1 MSARGVPA
9 GEPPEDPDL
18 DAQWQ
23 DIVARLGDLEPG
35 VDEAGPAQVGPE
47 AEPADGSATD
57 DVEPPESPQAAGP
70 TPRRRK
76 DDLPGSHTVRP
87 ADPGVPG
94 PRNWSPDP
102 AAEEAEDHF
111 VPPDPGPVLGGDPLL
126 VMAWVAVLAAP
137 LLVLLA
143 VVAWPTM
150 PAWLLEAAGVAFL
163 AGVGLLLWR
172 MPHRRDP
179 DDEDDNG
186 AVV

>member
-23 DIVARLGDLEPG
+23 DIVARLGDLDPG
-35 VDEAGPAQVGPE
+35 TEGTGPAHTGKG
-47 AEPADGSATD
+47 DGSAAD
-57 DVEPPESPQAAGP
+57 PAPDGARAPERPPDADP

-76 DDLPGSHTVRP
+76 DDVPGAHTVRP
-87 ADPGVPG
+87 ADPDASG
-94 PRNWSPDP
+94 PRNWAPDP
-102 AAEEAEDHF
+102 AVEEAEDHF

-137 LLVLLA
+137 LLVLVA
-143 VVAWPTM
+143 VIAWPTM
-150 PAWLLEAAGVAFL
+150 PTWLLEVAGVAFL

>member
-23 DIVARLGDLEPG
+23 DIVARLGDLGPG
-35 VDEAGPAQVGPE
+35 ADGPGPTHAGPGD
-47 AEPADGSATD
+47 EPAGSAPD
-57 DVEPPESPQAAGP
+57 DAREPEGPQDAGS

-76 DDLPGSHTVRP
+76 DDVAGSHTVRP
-87 ADPGVPG
+87 ADPNVSG
-94 PRNWSPDP
+94 PRNWAPDP

-111 VPPDPGPVLGGDPLL
+111 VPPDPGPVLGGDPML

-137 LLVLLA
+137 LLVLVA

-150 PAWLLEAAGVAFL
+150 PTWLLEVAGVGFL

>member
-35 VDEAGPAQVGPE
+35 PDGAGTADDRPGAV
-47 AEPADGSATD
+47 PADAPDGSQGQ
-57 DVEPPESPQAAGP
+57 PGAGS

-87 ADPGVPG
+87 ANPSESG
-94 PRNWSPDP
+94 PRNWAPDP
-102 AAEEAEDHF
+102 AVEEAEDHF
-111 VPPDPGPVLGGDPLL
+111 VPPDPGPVLGGDPML

-137 LLVLLA
+137 LLVLVA
-143 VVAWPTM
+143 VIAWRTM
-150 PAWLLEAAGVAFL
+150 PMWLLEVAGVAFL
-163 AGVGLLLWR
+163 AGVALLLWR
-172 MPHRRDP
+172 MPHRRNP

>member
-9 GEPPEDPDL
+9 GEPPDEPDL

-23 DIVARLGDLEPG
+23 EIVARLGDLEPG
-35 VDEAGPAQVGPE
+35 ADQAGPTAGE
-47 AEPADGSATD
+47 GSATGPGAD
-57 DVEPPESPQAAGP
+57 APEDAQRGTA

-76 DDLPGSHTVRP
+76 DDLPGAHTVRP
-87 ADPGVPG
+87 ASADASG
-94 PRNWSPDP
+94 PRNWAPDP
-102 AAEEAEDHF
+102 DVEEAEDHF

-137 LLVLLA
+137 LLVLVA
-143 VVAWPTM
+143 VVAWRDMPT
-150 PAWLLEAAGVAFL
+150 WLLEVAGVAFL

-172 MPHRRDP
+172 MPHRRSP

>member
-35 VDEAGPAQVGPE
+35 
-47 AEPADGSATD
+47 ADGSGPTRPSTGHGPGAD
-57 DVEPPESPQAAGP
+57 PAPEDPTPRSPREEGQ

-76 DDLPGSHTVRP
+76 DDVPGPHTVRP
-87 ADPGVPG
+87 PDPGVPG
-94 PRNWSPDP
+94 PRNWAPDP
-102 AAEEAEDHF
+102 DVEEAEDHF

-137 LLVLLA
+137 LLVLVA

-150 PAWLLEAAGVAFL
+150 PTWLLEVAGVGFL

-172 MPHRRDP
+172 MPHRREP